1 MELVDDESKI
11 TIDVLLLGNMADFEV
26 IPDPETSSWISDLA
40 SGIYSVGSSN
50 RDENDKTI
58 GNFMRAR
65 DISYQFSNSNS
76 IAQAMRAYPDVN
88 WRYIMQQENA
98 NSGIPQIRFN
108 GEYTWP
114 LQEAGRL
121 AAQ

>member
-11 TIDVLLLGNMADFEV
+11 TIDVLLLGNMPDFEV
-26 IPDPETSSWISDLA
+26 IPDPVSDGWFGDWTN
-40 SGIYSVGSSN
+40 SMFSTGSSN
-50 RDENDKTI
+50 RDSGDKTI
-58 GNFMRAR
+58 GNFLRAR
-65 DISYQFSNSNS
+65 DISYQFSNSNGL
-76 IAQAMRAYPDVN
+76 AQSMRAYPDVN

-114 LQEAGRL
+114 LQEEGRKV
-121 AAQ
+121 AQ